1 MTNYEN
7 VFTRQEQS
15 EAKEAFALWQ
25 GKEAE
30 QLDEYTLRKRKAEL
44 YALVRKVIK
53 NELDPSMQEF
63 VRLYWYEEKSLSEI
77 SEIMGLDKS
86 TLSRREKKIN
96 DIIYDKLKY
105 AMEYRFGKAFNETAR
120 LVIKSRSPVCYP
132 CDGESISQRIRNLRL
147 RQSLEARDIAEA
159 TGIGKKRMDLIEKE
173 GGQATADELS
183 RLARLFGTTSDYII
197 FGNKGGIC
205 NENKS

>member
-1 MTNYEN
+1 MANYET

-25 GKEAE
+25 SKKAE
-30 QLDEYTLRKRKAEL
+30 QVDEYTLRKRKAEL

-53 NELDPSMQEF
+53 NELDPSSQEF

-77 SEIMGLDKS
+77 SAIMGLDRS
-86 TLSRREKKIN
+86 TVSRKEKKIN

-105 AMEYRFGKAFNETAR
+105 AMEYRFGRDFNETAR
-120 LVIKSRSPVCYP
+120 LVIKSRNPVCYP
-132 CDGESISQRIRNLRL
+132 CDGESISQRLRNLRL
-147 RQSLEARDIAEA
+147 RQSLTAKDIAEA
-159 TGIGKKRMDLIEKE
+159 TGIGKSRIELIEKE

-183 RLARLFGTTSDYII
+183 RLAKLFGVTSDYII
-197 FGNKGGIC
+197 FGNKGGNS
-205 NENKS
+205 NEIKP

>member
-15 EAKEAFALWQ
+15 EAKEDFALWQ

>member
-86 TLSRREKKIN
+86 TLSRKEKKIN

>member
-15 EAKEAFALWQ
+15 EAKEDFALWQ

-183 RLARLFGTTSDYII
+183 RLARLFGTTSDYIL